1 VVSPNLIRMS
11 GLAATLAGASFIVAE
26 LLTPT
31 TLVTNPDLLS
41 EVAATNS
48 FLVQSLLTLFAAML
62 LLGGLVGLYA
72 GQSRAAGR
80 LGVVGFLLAYFGTT
94 LMMGNLYTN
103 TFVTPFLAVG
113 APDVLNGTFAGV
125 LRLWLPLAFGFLAL
139 TWVLFAV
146 ATVRAKI

>member
-62 LLGGLVGLYA
+62 Y
-72 GQSRAAGR
+72 
-80 LGVVGFLLAYFGTT
+80 
-94 LMMGNLYTN
+94 
-103 TFVTPFLAVG
+103 
-113 APDVLNGTFAGV
+113 
-125 LRLWLPLAFGFLAL
+125 
-139 TWVLFAV
+139 
-146 ATVRAKI
+146 